1 MSLHLEGAGWRRYW
15 VSVTVAMNWDSN
27 GHEEYQEGAGIGWVW
42 ARAAA
47 SSWVE
52 WPLEWRVG
60 C

>member
-1 MSLHLEGAGWRRYW
+1 MEGAGWRRYW

-42 ARAAA
+42 AGAAA